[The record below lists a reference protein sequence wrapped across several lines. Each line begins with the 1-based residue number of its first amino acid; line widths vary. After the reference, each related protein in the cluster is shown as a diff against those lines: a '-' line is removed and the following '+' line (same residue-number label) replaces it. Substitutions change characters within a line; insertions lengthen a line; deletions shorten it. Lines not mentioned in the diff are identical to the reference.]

1 MAENNSPG
9 DVRVMRIMLESLADA
24 VFKLRLYLARDM
36 EPKFPKYAKEF
47 HEIAADLTAVADKL
61 YEIMM
66 RSIDEE
72 GSGDE

>member
-1 MAENNSPG
+1 
-9 DVRVMRIMLESLADA
+9 MRDIG
-24 VFKLRLYLARDM
+24 
-36 EPKFPKYAKEF
+36 PKFPEYAKEL
-47 HEIAADLTAVADKL
+47 AAVEAGLMAVADKL

>member
-1 MAENNSPG
+1 MEVNIFDWSDKRA
-9 DVRVMRIMLESLADA
+9 MLESLAKSI
-24 VFKLRLYLARDM
+24 FKDRTFLVRDI
-36 EPKFPKYAKEF
+36 EPKLPEYARELAAV
-47 HEIAADLTAVADKL
+47 EADLMAVADKL

>member
-1 MAENNSPG
+1 MAINIFDWKDE
-9 DVRVMRIMLESLADA
+9 RVMLEELANSI
-24 VFKLRLYLARDM
+24 FKLRLHLVRNI
-36 EPKFPKYAKEF
+36 EPEFPEYAKELAAV
-47 HEIAADLTAVADKL
+47 EADLMAVADKL

>member
-1 MAENNSPG
+1 MAINNQG

-24 VFKLRLYLARDM
+24 VFKSRLYVVREI
-36 EPKFPKYAKEF
+36 EPNFPKYAKELAAV
-47 HEIAADLTAVADKL
+47 EADLMAVADKL